1 MARDEILTTEIGI
14 RPLFATP
21 SAVTM
26 LPDNARITPQTEIVI
41 IFVVSV
47 SHAIRLYIGDSTH
60 FPIAVNLS

>member
-14 RPLFATP
+14 RPLFANP

-47 SHAIRLYIGDSTH
+47 SHAIRLYIGDSNH